1 MKKNLLLLLIAFSF
15 SGNCQSVIQSV
26 NSGSVIGL
34 NSSVSIGEIFVI
46 PENQN
51 QSSSGIIGIL
61 AQVNQQNLEVQE
73 LALNEKIVVYP
84 NPTMNS
90 ISFQTEKSLE
100 NEKVSIVNLSGQI
113 VAKKQISSSNS
124 IDLSELQTGVYL
136 IQFENKTINS
146 FKIIKK

>member
-1 MKKNLLLLLIAFSF
+1 
-15 SGNCQSVIQSV
+15 
-26 NSGSVIGL
+26 
-34 NSSVSIGEIFVI
+34 
-46 PENQN
+46 
-51 QSSSGIIGIL
+51 
-61 AQVNQQNLEVQE
+61 
-73 LALNEKIVVYP
+73 VYP
-84 NPTMNS
+84 NPTMSS